1 MDTRPPALSVWA
13 GEVVYEVALDW
24 QAQLADA
31 RRADAIDDVILA
43 LTHDRVYTA
52 GRHAD
57 VAHNVLGTRD
67 IRVVDVDR
75 GGDVTYHGPGQ
86 IVVYPI
92 LRLADP
98 RAARG
103 YVRALEE
110 AMVATA
116 ADYGIEARPD
126 DARPGVWVGAA
137 KLGAVGARIDRGVTR
152 HGLAFNVDPD
162 LDDYGGVVACGLAG
176 AAVCSLASLGVETTL
191 EQARLR
197 LVGHLG
203 CTLGRRLQGV
213 TPADLGLSR
222 TTRVR
227 S

>member
-1 MDTRPPALSVWA
+1 MPTASTALNVWA

-24 QAQLADA
+24 QRRLADA
-31 RRADAIDDVILA
+31 RRADEIDDVILA

-57 VAHNVLGTRD
+57 VAHHVLGTSD
-67 IRVVDVDR
+67 IRVVRVDR

-86 IVVYPI
+86 LVVYPI
-92 LRLADP
+92 LRLAAP
-98 RAARG
+98 KAARG

-116 ADYGIEARPD
+116 ADYGVPARPD
-126 DARPGVWVGAA
+126 DARPGVWVGDA
-137 KLGAVGARIDRGVTR
+137 KLGAVGARIDRGITR

-162 LDDYGGVVACGLAG
+162 LGDYGGVVACGIAG
-176 AAVCSLASLGVETTL
+176 AGVCSLASLGVAATL
-191 EQARLR
+191 DQVRLR
-197 LVGHLG
+197 LVGHLAR
-203 CTLGRRLQGV
+203 TLERRLQPASV
-213 TPADLGLSR
+213 ADLGLSH
-222 TTRVR
+222 VVPLA